1 MLSATRIHADAATVT
16 VVSDTKDIT
25 DWALRYFGGWWNA
38 TTVPVPADHSDSL
51 AEGGAL
57 LLADVDDTRLAGI
70 ETLVGDYD
78 HNEIEYANARTL
90 VARHEDG
97 AVYAT
102 QPAERL
108 AYHYDPATSRLVI
121 AGAHAQSVAVAAS
134 RLARELIRGQL
145 LRAGFHILHASCV
158 VRNGGS
164 LLTFGPKGAGKTTT
178 ALLLAREGFEL
189 LANDRVFIRPEGGG
203 LRILPWPSAAA
214 IGFGLLKS
222 TGLYEPLRA
231 RILEGEQMHPTQ
243 DQRVTDALHAGSTE
257 PIWNAKGKEL
267 KPQFFPDQLSSLLG
281 MTLAPRRMPRPFS
294 SLRSTRTPNRAFS
307 TRPAS
312 WARRTSSP
320 ARPRTATPTFLVSPP
335 RRPPLPPTWPTGS
348 RNYRAAPSS
357 STTTAVHPA
366 RCWPRPPTTSFPR
379 RGKSLLVSRL
389 RRPHD
394 PASPVD
400 WPRQHPRGATM
411 VRQATRP

>member
-281 MTLAPRRMPRPFS
+281 MTLAPQAHAAALLFPQVDKDAEPRVLDTPRVLGEEDFFTGKTEDRYPDIFSLAPTKAAPPTDLADRLAQLPRRALVLNHDS
-294 SLRSTRTPNRAFS
+294 
-307 TRPAS
+307 
-312 WARRTSSP
+312 RTSGEML
-320 ARPRTATPTFLVSPP
+320 AKTA
-335 RRPPLPPTWPTGS
+335 
-348 RNYRAAPSS
+348 ND
-357 STTTAVHPA
+357 
-366 RCWPRPPTTSFPR
+366 
-379 RGKSLLVSRL
+379 LLS
-389 RRPHD
+389 
-394 PASPVD
+394 A
-400 WPRQHPRGATM
+400 
-411 VRQATRP
+411 